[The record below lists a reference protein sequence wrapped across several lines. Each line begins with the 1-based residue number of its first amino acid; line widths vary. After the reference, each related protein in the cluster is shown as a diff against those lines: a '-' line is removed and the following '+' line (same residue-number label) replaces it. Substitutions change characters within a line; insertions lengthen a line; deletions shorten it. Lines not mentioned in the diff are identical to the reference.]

1 MQEQQLT
8 LDQTIALYIRSLA
21 GRNTSSLTTLA
32 YTTDLTQFISWIKEN
47 DTTVVS
53 PVQIE
58 RAHITDYL
66 SYLSDLGRS
75 GVTRARKLAVI
86 REYFKYLVETGILPA
101 SIAQNIKMPKKEK
114 KSKTYLRP
122 DEYNKLLAA
131 AGGSPRDFAILQL
144 FLQTGI
150 RVSELIAITID
161 DLELEARTIK
171 IHGKGNKERPVYLEK
186 KSLQALKSYLERR
199 PESVDPHLFLNYEG
213 SGLSIRGVRK
223 MVDKYLSAVGIT
235 KKISCHGLRHT
246 FATNKAARGMNA
258 YQLQKLMGH
267 EKITTSQE
275 YVHLGE
281 ADLRLAMERT
291 SL

>member
-1 MQEQQLT
+1 VL
-8 LDQTIALYIRSLA
+8 
-21 GRNTSSLTTLA
+21 TSS
-32 YTTDLTQFISWIKEN
+32 K
-47 DTTVVS
+47 
-53 PVQIE
+53 
-58 RAHITDYL
+58 
-66 SYLSDLGRS
+66 
-75 GVTRARKLAVI
+75 
-86 REYFKYLVETGILPA
+86 
-101 SIAQNIKMPKKEK
+101 AQSIKMPKKEK

-171 IHGKGNKERPVYLEK
+171 IHGKGNKERPVFLEK

-223 MVDKYLSAVGIT
+223 MVDKYLGAASIT
-235 KKISCHGLRHT
+235 KPISCHGLRHT

>member
-1 MQEQQLT
+1 MHEQLT
-8 LDQTIALYIRSLA
+8 LNQTVTLFIRSLA

-32 YTTDLTQFISWIKEN
+32 YQTDLIQFLHWIREN
-47 DTTVVS
+47 DATVVS
-53 PVQIE
+53 PLQVE
-58 RAHITDYL
+58 RTHITDYL
-66 SYLSDLGRS
+66 SHLSDLGRS

-86 REYFKYLVETGILPA
+86 REYFKYLVETGVLP
-101 SIAQNIKMPKKEK
+101 SSPAQTIKTPKKEK

-131 AGGSPRDFAILQL
+131 TGGSPRDFAILQL

-150 RVSELIAITID
+150 RVSELIAITLS

-199 PESVDPHLFLNYEG
+199 PESADLHLFLNYEG
-213 SGLSIRGVRK
+213 TGLSIRGVRK
-223 MVDKYLSAVGIT
+223 MVDKYLAAAGIT
-235 KKISCHGLRHT
+235 KQISCHGLRHT

-275 YVHLGE
+275 YVHLSE
-281 ADLRLAMERT
+281 TDLRLAMERT